1 MSFTEEPE
9 KTSSGDGDLFEAFFQ
24 SPPTESSYGMF
35 NFWAQPSQP
44 SRIFTS
50 YRSPQFVVT
59 LKDGLFFTYFRLLVK
74 LF

>member
-35 NFWAQPSQP
+35 NF
-44 SRIFTS
+44 
-50 YRSPQFVVT
+50 
-59 LKDGLFFTYFRLLVK
+59 
-74 LF
+74 